1 VTRAVRSAEPA
12 RARATSLPR
21 HRSILALDIEQST
34 DRPDP
39 VKAELRRMI
48 YQLFGQALRS
58 AGIRPC
64 HYDPF
69 VDRGDG
75 FLVLV
80 HPVDQVPKAV
90 LLSRVVPELAR
101 CLADYN
107 AGLPRTIGSQRRLRI
122 RVVVHAGEV
131 HYDERGVFGEALDI
145 AFRLL
150 DAPGVK
156 KALRMTIDPLTL
168 VISGDIYRSV
178 VRQGYEGIDQH
189 TFHPLIRVRVA
200 GQRHPGWV
208 QVPPQPSPVR
218 LAELV
223 SHRQPA

>member
-12 RARATSLPR
+12 RARAISLPR
-21 HRSILALDIEQST
+21 HRSILALDIEQSA

-39 VKAELRRMI
+39 VKTELRRMI
-48 YQLFGQALRS
+48 YQLFDQELRS

-75 FLVLV
+75 FLVPV

-101 CLADYN
+101 LLADYN
-107 AGLPRTIGSQRRLRI
+107 AGLPRTIGPQRQRRV

-131 HYDERGVFGEALDI
+131 HYDERGVSA
-145 AFRLL
+145 R
-150 DAPGVK
+150 
-156 KALRMTIDPLTL
+156 RST
-168 VISGDIYRSV
+168 SRSV
-178 VRQGYEGIDQH
+178 CS
-189 TFHPLIRVRVA
+189 T
-200 GQRHPGWV
+200 
-208 QVPPQPSPVR
+208 PP
-218 LAELV
+218 A
-223 SHRQPA
+223 